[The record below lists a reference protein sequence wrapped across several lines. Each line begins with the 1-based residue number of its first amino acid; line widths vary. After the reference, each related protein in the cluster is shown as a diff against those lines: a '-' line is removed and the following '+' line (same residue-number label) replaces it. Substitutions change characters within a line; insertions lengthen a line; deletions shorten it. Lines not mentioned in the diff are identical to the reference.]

1 MSKTIVT
8 DEVCSKNGFAIETVN
23 LSKVYRLGATEVW
36 ALRDFTISIKKGEFL
51 AVVGPSGSGKS
62 TLLNLLGA
70 LDRPTRGKI
79 LVDGID
85 MSRLNGLQLARLR
98 NWKIGFIFQSLNLIN
113 RMSVLRNV
121 EVPAIVRGLSRE
133 ERRKRATELLKAVGI
148 ADKANRKP
156 TALSG
161 GEQQRVAIARA
172 LINDPTFILADEPTG
187 NVDTKTGRQI
197 FRLLKEMNR
206 KKNTTIIVVTH
217 NMELANE
224 ASKMVHLRDGA
235 IEKVKMLRR

>member
-98 NWKIGFIFQSLNLIN
+98 NWKIGFIFQSFNLIN

>member
-1 MSKTIVT
+1 LSKTIVT
-8 DEVCSKNGFAIETVN
+8 DEVCSGNGFVIETIN

-36 ALRDFTISIKKGEFL
+36 ALRDFSISIKKGEFL

-98 NWKIGFIFQSLNLIN
+98 NWKIGFIFQSFNLIN

>member
-1 MSKTIVT
+1 LSKTIVT

-98 NWKIGFIFQSLNLIN
+98 NWKIGFIFQSFNLIN